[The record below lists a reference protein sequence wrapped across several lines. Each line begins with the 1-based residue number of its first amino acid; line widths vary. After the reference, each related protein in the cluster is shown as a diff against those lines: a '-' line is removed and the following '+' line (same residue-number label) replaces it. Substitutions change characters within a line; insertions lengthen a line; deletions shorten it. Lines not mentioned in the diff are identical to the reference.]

1 MYVLPSLLHF
11 IAEQLLTEFCL
22 GQSWTAAWAFELV
35 GDVFLLWMM
44 IMAYQVY
51 REFASA

>member
-1 MYVLPSLLHF
+1 MYVPAILYFPVLSYR
-11 IAEQLLTEFCL
+11 IATDVLRL

-35 GDVFLLWMM
+35 GDVFLFWMM

-51 REFASA
+51 REL